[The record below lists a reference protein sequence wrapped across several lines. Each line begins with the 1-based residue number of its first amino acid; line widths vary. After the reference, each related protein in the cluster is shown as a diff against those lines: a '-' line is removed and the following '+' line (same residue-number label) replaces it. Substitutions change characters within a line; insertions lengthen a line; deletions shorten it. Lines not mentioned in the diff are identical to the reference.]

1 MKEKLYTIPVND
13 AFDKDCECP
22 LCIMYKDLEYDAI
35 NFTLGPS
42 YMEEDI
48 RQITD
53 KQGFCN
59 THIVKLF
66 EKQNNLGMANILK
79 THLFNK
85 IKEIEKLSKSPVEK
99 NSLFKK
105 NTLSPISRYIQEHN
119 NSCFICDQVNST
131 FERYIATVLHLYKN
145 DSNFKDKFINSK
157 GFCLKHY
164 EMLYNK
170 GIEVLKGSTLYSFIQ
185 DLNKVTIDNL
195 KRVDADL
202 DWFIDKFDYRYK
214 DEPWKNS
221 KDAIERTITK
231 VNGIVISK

>member
-22 LCIMYKDLEYDAI
+22 LCMMNKELEYDTI

-66 EKQNNLGMANILK
+66 KKQNNLGKANILK

-105 NTLSPISRYIQEHN
+105 NTLSPISRYIQDHN
-119 NSCFICDQVNST
+119 NSCFICDKVNST

-145 DSNFKDKFINSK
+145 DSNFKDKFINSI

-202 DWFIDKFDYRYK
+202 DWFIDKFDYRYN
-214 DEPWKNS
+214 DEPWINS